1 MNASHTPDIEISAA
15 QGFLRPWREL
25 SIIATVLMELSWA
38 ALWYRVLI
46 QPGQDVAYMQ
56 VYLVL
61 VGMLLQI
68 YFVNRITGY
77 LRIRL
82 LARRIILLLAI
93 GLNLLIG
100 LKLLLYSREPISI
113 VEVLNRPLDTFGDM
127 ARLIPSEFVVM
138 VVVLLVSWRGLY
150 YLDYQIGSYNAI
162 SGFRLGVL
170 MFFLYGMLI
179 PLTHESPTTAF
190 FLFLFFSLLA
200 MSSARISGISQLR
213 GGHSVQFNRQW
224 MIGIVGIILV
234 MIGIASITVIFAQER
249 LFNLLS
255 EFLAWAIYLLVLV
268 LSPLLFGFLKFFMWL
283 FSAVRLNDIFDFIV
297 RAINNLQ
304 SIFASMISAMSAWV
318 ERFDL
323 ENIERF
329 FEVIASY
336 KGIYLWLILIILA
349 TFILLGVRR
358 YIWKDKSSD
367 DQEIL
372 SELVDEDLI
381 KLLRTAL
388 RRRLDKLAEDLQDFL
403 RLRQARRLLAA
414 ARIRRI
420 YAMLLDMS
428 ARLDRPRPAAR
439 TPLEFLPELEGI
451 FPSLAEELRTIT
463 EAYLL
468 VRYGELPESPEDL
481 DKVESA
487 WKLVSSTGNEELKSR
502 RRKTQAMNRG

>member
-1 MNASHTPDIEISAA
+1 MNASQTPDIEISAA

-25 SIIATVLMELSWA
+25 SLIATVLMELSWV

-46 QPGQDVAYMQ
+46 QPGQDVAYLR
-56 VYLVL
+56 VYPVL
-61 VGMLLQI
+61 VGMLLQV

-77 LRIRL
+77 LGIRL

-93 GLNLLIG
+93 GLNLLVG

-113 VEVLNRPLDTFGDM
+113 IEVLNRPLDTFGDM

-170 MFFLYGMLI
+170 MFFLYGMFI
-179 PLTHESPTTAF
+179 PLTRESPATAF
-190 FLFLFFSLLA
+190 FFFLFFSLLA

-268 LSPLLFGFLKFFMWL
+268 FSPLLFGFLKFFMWL
-283 FSAVRLNDIFDFIV
+283 FSAVRLNDIFDFII

-304 SIFASMISAMSAWV
+304 SIFTSMMSAMSAWAD
-318 ERFDL
+318 RLNL

-336 KGIYLWLILIILA
+336 KGIYLWLILIVLA

-367 DQEIL
+367 DREMQ
-372 SELVDEDLI
+372 SEPVDEDLI

-487 WKLVSSTGNEELKSR
+487 WKLVSSTGNDELKSR

>member
-1 MNASHTPDIEISAA
+1 MSTTQSPDIEISAA

-25 SIIATVLMELSWA
+25 SLIATVLMELSWV
-38 ALWYRVLI
+38 ALWYQVLVRSS
-46 QPGQDVAYMQ
+46 QDVAYLQ
-56 VYLVL
+56 VYFAL
-61 VGMLLQI
+61 VGMLLLV

-77 LRIRL
+77 LGIRL
-82 LARRIILLLAI
+82 LARRIILLLVI
-93 GLNLLIG
+93 SLNLFIG
-100 LKLLLYSREPISI
+100 LKLLLFSREAISI
-113 VEVLNRPLDTFGDM
+113 VEILNRPLDTFGDM
-127 ARLIPSEFVVM
+127 ARLIPTEFVVM
-138 VVVLLVSWRGLY
+138 VFFMLVSWRGLY

-162 SGFRLGVL
+162 SSFRLGVL
-170 MFFLYGMLI
+170 MFFLYGMFI
-179 PLTHESPTTAF
+179 PLTRASPAIAF

-234 MIGIASITVIFAQER
+234 MIGIASVTLIFAQER

-255 EFLAWAIYLLVLV
+255 SFLAWMIYILVLV
-268 LSPLLFGFLKFFMWL
+268 FSPLLFGSLRFFMWL
-283 FSAVRLNDIFDFIV
+283 FSAVNLNQIFDFIF

-304 SIFASMISAMSAWV
+304 SIFASMMNAMSAWV
-318 ERFDL
+318 ERFNLDR
-323 ENIERF
+323 IEQF
-329 FEVIASY
+329 FNMIASY
-336 KGIYLWLILIILA
+336 KGIYLWLVLIILA

-358 YIWKDKSSD
+358 YIWKEKAED
-367 DQEIL
+367 DQEMQ
-372 SELVDEDLI
+372 SQPVDEDLI

-388 RRRLDKLAEDLQDFL
+388 RNRLGKLAEDLEEFF
-403 RLRQARRLLAA
+403 RLRQARRFLAA

-420 YAMLLDMS
+420 YAMLLDLS

-439 TPLEFLPELEGI
+439 TPLEFLPELGVL
-451 FPSLAEELRTIT
+451 FPSLTGELRTIT

-487 WKLVSSTGNEELKSR
+487 WKLVSSTGNEELKTR
-502 RRKTQAMNRG
+502 RRKTQAMKRG

>member
-1 MNASHTPDIEISAA
+1 MNASQTPEIEISAA
-15 QGFLRPWREL
+15 QGFFRPWREL
-25 SIIATVLMELSWA
+25 SLIATVLMELSWVT
-38 ALWYRVLI
+38 LWYRVLV
-46 QPGQDVAYMQ
+46 QPGQDVAYLR

-61 VGMLLQI
+61 VGMLLLV

-77 LRIRL
+77 LGIRL
-82 LARRIILLLAI
+82 LARRIILLLVI
-93 GLNLLIG
+93 GLNLLVG
-100 LKLLLYSREPISI
+100 LKLLLYSQETISI

-127 ARLIPSEFVVM
+127 ARLIPSEFIVM
-138 VVVLLVSWRGLY
+138 VFVLLVSWRGLY

-162 SGFRLGVL
+162 AGFRLGVL
-170 MFFLYGMLI
+170 MIFLYGLFI
-179 PLTHESPTTAF
+179 SLTRESPATAF

-234 MIGIASITVIFAQER
+234 MIGIASITVIFAQEK

-255 EFLAWAIYLLVLV
+255 QFLAWAIYLLVLV
-268 LSPLLFGFLKFFMWL
+268 FSPLLFGFLKFFMWL
-283 FSAVRLNDIFDFIV
+283 FSAVRLNEIFDFIV
-297 RAINNLQ
+297 RVINNLQ
-304 SIFASMISAMSAWV
+304 SIFASMMSAMSAWA
-318 ERFDL
+318 EQFNLDSIQQFFDF
-323 ENIERF
+323 IT
-329 FEVIASY
+329 SY

-349 TFILLGVRR
+349 AFILLGVRR
-358 YIWKDKSSD
+358 YIWKEKVDD
-367 DQEIL
+367 DQDMQ
-372 SELVDEDLI
+372 SQPVDEDLI

-388 RRRLDKLAEDLQDFL
+388 RNRLNKLAEDLEDFF

-420 YAMLLDMS
+420 YAMLLDLS

-451 FPSLAEELRTIT
+451 FPSLAVELRTIT

-487 WKLVSSTGNEELKSR
+487 WKLVSSSGNEELKTR
-502 RRKTQAMNRG
+502 RRKTQATNRG